1 MHKSCIYLVASFI
14 ISHTDL
20 KVNTQMMTSAAKSAI
35 TITTKT
41 HNSNPRS
48 KTSET
53 EIVHLA

>member
-1 MHKSCIYLVASFI
+1 MHKSCIYLIASFI

-35 TITTKT
+35 TTKT